1 MWQAQYPL
9 NYFPAPIIFKKM
21 LLGIGFYFL
30 YFFLS
35 KFIDGIYKYVDFFNV
50 TLYHSNLLKLFVYK
64 FSVETIKDR
73 IAFSTNGDQLTTSS
87 PICIHGGM

>member
-1 MWQAQYPL
+1 MAYI
-9 NYFPAPIIFKKM
+9 NM
-21 LLGIGFYFL
+21 LI
-30 YFFLS
+30 
-35 KFIDGIYKYVDFFNV
+35 FNV